1 MAKEA
6 LDDSDIVLGYKTYV
20 DLAAPLLSGQEIV
33 SSHMTQEL
41 DRAAQALDLALS
53 GRRVALV
60 SGGDPGV
67 YAMAAVVF
75 ELVRKR
81 NLDLGGTGN
90 IRVEVVPGV
99 PAVTASAALLGAPLS
114 HDFCCI
120 SLSDR
125 LTPWE
130 LILKRLAMAAE
141 ADFVI
146 ALYNPKSR
154 GRGWQFP
161 EACGIVGEHRSPET
175 PVGIVSKAMRK
186 GQRVQLTRLSEAA
199 DAEVDMQTLVIIGN
213 SQTFIYEDRMI
224 TPRGYLA
231 KYDK

>member
-1 MAKEA
+1 MAG
-6 LDDSDIVLGYKTYV
+6 SDTVIGYKTYV
-20 DLAAPLLSGQEIV
+20 DLAKPLLTGQEVV
-33 SSHMTQEL
+33 SSRMTQEL

-67 YAMAAVVF
+67 YAMAAVVY
-75 ELVRKR
+75 ELVKKR
-81 NLDLGGTGN
+81 NIALGAGKDRL
-90 IRVEVVPGV
+90 RVEVVPGV

-130 LILKRLAMAAE
+130 IIADRLTHAAQ

-154 GRGWQFP
+154 GRDWQYP
-161 EACGIVGEHRSPET
+161 EALALVGAHRKPET
-175 PVGIVSKAMRK
+175 PVGIVSRAMRE
-186 GQRVQLTRLSEAA
+186 GQRISLLRLHEAA
-199 DAEVDMQTLVIIGN
+199 EAQVDMQTLVIIGN
-213 SQTFIYEDRMI
+213 SQTFIFGDRMI

>member
-1 MAKEA
+1 
-6 LDDSDIVLGYKTYV
+6 
-20 DLAAPLLSGQEIV
+20 
-33 SSHMTQEL
+33 
-41 DRAAQALDLALS
+41 
-53 GRRVALV
+53 
-60 SGGDPGV
+60 
-67 YAMAAVVF
+67 MAAVVF

-81 NLDLGGTGN
+81 KLALGAGQGGLE
-90 IRVEVVPGV
+90 IEVVPGV

-125 LTPWE
+125 LTPWG
-130 LILKRLAMAAE
+130 LIEKRLALAAE

-161 EACGIVGEHRSPET
+161 EACGIIGEHRAPET
-175 PVGIVSKAMRK
+175 PVGIVSRAMRE
-186 GQRVQLTRLSEAA
+186 GQRISLVRLSEAA
-199 DAEVDMQTLVIIGN
+199 EAEVDMQTLVIIGN
-213 SQTFIYEDRMI
+213 SQTFIHGDRMI

>member
-1 MAKEA
+1 MAG
-6 LDDSDIVLGYKTYV
+6 SDTVIGYKTYV
-20 DLAAPLLSGQEIV
+20 DLAKPLLTGQEVV
-33 SSHMTQEL
+33 SSRMTQEL

-67 YAMAAVVF
+67 YAMAAVVY
-75 ELVRKR
+75 ELVKKR
-81 NLDLGGTGN
+81 NIALGAGKD
-90 IRVEVVPGV
+90 RLQVEVVPGV

-130 LILKRLAMAAE
+130 IIADRLTHAAQ

-154 GRGWQFP
+154 GRDWQYP
-161 EACGIVGEHRSPET
+161 EALALVGAHRKPET
-175 PVGIVSKAMRK
+175 PVGIVSRAMRE
-186 GQRVQLTRLSEAA
+186 GQRISLLRLHEAA
-199 DAEVDMQTLVIIGN
+199 EAQVDMQTLVIIGN
-213 SQTFIYEDRMI
+213 SQTFIFGDRMI